1 MGICRAWYKVLGYK
15 NQLTRLGWRIPVKA
29 NKLKGLKFRN
39 IKASEAS
46 ICLKNALT
54 GSEMYSCL
62 VR

>member
-1 MGICRAWYKVLGYK
+1 M
-15 NQLTRLGWRIPVKA
+15 KA